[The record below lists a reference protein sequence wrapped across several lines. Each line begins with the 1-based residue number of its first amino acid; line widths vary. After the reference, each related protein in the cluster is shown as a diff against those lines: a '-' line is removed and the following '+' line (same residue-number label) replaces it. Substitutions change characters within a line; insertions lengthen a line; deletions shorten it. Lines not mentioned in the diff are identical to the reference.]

1 MTNTDYSQGKIMKSD
16 LGEEKKLAAEFAVDD
31 LIKKGLIFSG
41 MKIGLGTGSTAMP
54 AVRRLAERIKDG
66 TLSQIKAVATSFQTT
81 IECENL
87 GIPVFSM
94 NAREINGSL
103 DLAIDGADEISPDKH
118 LIKGGG
124 AALLL
129 EKIIAYNAGT
139 FVIVADSSKAVDGL
153 GIKFPLPVEIIPEAR
168 TSIIR
173 RLESLGAK
181 PTLREGVRK
190 AGPVITDN
198 GNLILDCLWEADE
211 NGRSPL
217 NPAEM
222 EKLIN
227 GITGVVENGF
237 FTCNVPIVYIAENRE
252 KVQVR

>member
-1 MTNTDYSQGKIMKSD
+1 MGNN

-81 IECENL
+81 IECEAL

-94 NAREINGSL
+94 NSKEINGNL

-129 EKIIAYNAGT
+129 EKIIAYNSKT
-139 FVIVADSSKAVDGL
+139 FVIVADSSKAVDSL

-168 TSIIR
+168 VSIIR
-173 RLESLGAK
+173 RLEELGAK
-181 PTLREGVRK
+181 PVLREGVRK

-198 GNLILDCLWEADE
+198 GNLILDCLWQADK
-211 NGRSPL
+211 NGKTPFS
-217 NPAEM
+217 PAEM
-222 EKLIN
+222 EGRIN

-237 FTCNVPIVYIAENRE
+237 FTCNIPIVYIAENQN
-252 KVQVR
+252 KVQIR